1 MATINRENDSKL
13 KGKRGAEVAELRM
26 RRVLS
31 IMVLSLGYLL
41 SCCVTADDTIHF
53 YYDYQTAVKEAKA
66 TGRPIFLEFRCAP

>member
-1 MATINRENDSKL
+1 
-13 KGKRGAEVAELRM
+13 M

-53 YYDYQTAVKEAKA
+53 YYDYQTAVKEGKSDA
-66 TGRPIFLEFRCAP
+66 RSLWLL